1 MFNFVSL
8 IVGGILGVLFFG
20 GLWWTVRK
28 STSSKHPA
36 LLFFSSLMLRTSIA
50 LAGFYFVGGGHL
62 NRLLLCLVGF
72 VAARMIVMRLTRT
85 ANRPVHAVQEGNH
98 AP

>member
-1 MFNFVSL
+1 MINVVSL
-8 IVGGILGVLFFG
+8 IAGGILGVIFFG

-28 STSSKHPA
+28 GASSKHPA

-50 LAGFYFVGGGHL
+50 LAGFYFVAGGHL
-62 NRLLLCLVGF
+62 NLLLLCLVGF
-72 VAARMIVMRLTRT
+72 VVARMIVMRLTRT
-85 ANRPVHAVQEGNH
+85 ADRQVHAVQEGNH